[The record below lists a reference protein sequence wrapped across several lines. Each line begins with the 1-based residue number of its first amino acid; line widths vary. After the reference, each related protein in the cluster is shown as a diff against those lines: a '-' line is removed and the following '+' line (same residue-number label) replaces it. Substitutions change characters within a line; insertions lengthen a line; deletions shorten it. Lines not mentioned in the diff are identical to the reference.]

1 MKSSRE
7 SANLNI
13 KIVRFH
19 FIANA
24 RKNKI
29 AKLIFFNF
37 IFRRKNEN
45 CRTNGASIFIDEFAK
60 QTRFLLCAYAHV
72 KKFKS
77 KIKIVLL
84 NFFRRKNEI
93 AFDFR
98 LARKN

>member
-24 RKNKI
+24 RKNK
-29 AKLIFFNF
+29 
-37 IFRRKNEN
+37 N
-45 CRTNGASIFIDEFAK
+45 CRTNGAAIFIDEFAS